1 MQKQIL
7 EYIDKHLSPHLCG
20 YRKGYSTQTAL
31 ISILEKLKLSIDN
44 EGFVSGLLMDLS
56 KAFDTINHQLLLP
69 KLHAYG
75 FSQQALAI
83 ICSYLSNRK
92 QRIKINNVF
101 SSWKDLILGVPQ
113 GSVLG
118 PLLFNIYLNDLFF
131 FLKDVGICN
140 FADDTTTY
148 ISDESLENVL
158 KSLEKNSMLAIR
170 WFENNYM
177 KLNTD
182 KCRLIVSGYKHEQ
195 VWANIGKD
203 LIWES
208 NDVKLLGVTIDRDLK
223 FDKHVLKL
231 CSKANQK
238 LSALS
243 RMANLLSFNKRRTL
257 FKAFVESQ
265 FKYCPIVWMF
275 HSRRTNNKINRL
287 HERALRI
294 VYDDDVS
301 TFDQLLA
308 MDKSFCIHHQ
318 NIQRLLIEIY
328 KALHDTSGNSLK
340 ELFVKRESTISLLSK
355 PEFVI
360 YSVNS
365 ILKGKNSLRYFGSV
379 IWSLLPIENSED
391 HSISSFITK
400 IKQWKPIACPC
411 TICRSYVGRVG
422 YIKVSD
428 N

>member
-1 MQKQIL
+1 M
-7 EYIDKHLSPHLCG
+7 
-20 YRKGYSTQTAL
+20 
-31 ISILEKLKLSIDN
+31 LEKCKLSIDN
-44 EGFVSGLLMDLS
+44 KGFAGGALMDLS
-56 KAFDTINHQLLLP
+56 KAFDTINHQLLLA
-69 KLHAYG
+69 KLHVYG
-75 FSQQALAI
+75 FNKQALAI

-118 PLLFNIYLNDLFF
+118 LLLFNIYLNDLFF

-243 RMANLLSFNKRRTL
+243 RMANKRRTL

-308 MDKSFCIHHQ
+308 MGKSFCIHHQ